1 MKYALFIIF
10 QYIKELSFLFMLF
23 NFHFIMNFIL
33 FFLMNVNSHHLI
45 LIIFH
50 SNKLLFFRI
59 LNIYLYFK
67 INFNY
72 YK

>member
-1 MKYALFIIF
+1 
-10 QYIKELSFLFMLF
+10 MLF